1 MYTGMAEYLDVPVL
15 LLTVGIIVD
24 DHFKPYSDA
33 VLLLSVSN
41 DIRIV
46 QDQTVMSVFLVFF
59 NYRLSIASLSFI
71 IITVLY
77 GINIYPQLL

>member
-1 MYTGMAEYLDVPVL
+1 MHYYI
-15 LLTVGIIVD
+15 IIVN